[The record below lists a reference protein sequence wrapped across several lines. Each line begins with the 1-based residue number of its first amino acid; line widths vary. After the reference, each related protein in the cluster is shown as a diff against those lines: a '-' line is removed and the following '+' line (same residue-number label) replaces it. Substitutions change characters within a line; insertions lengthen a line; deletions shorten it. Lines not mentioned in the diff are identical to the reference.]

1 MSGHP
6 GGGLDTKEKAVAVPK
21 FVDFAQSPTPF
32 THIHGWKSVCVRG
45 SETGAKLRK
54 IYTSM
59 FLLNLLAGEV
69 IVVFEIGR

>member
-32 THIHGWKSVCVRG
+32 THIHGWKSVSVRDP
-45 SETGAKLRK
+45 ETAAKPPK
-54 IYTSM
+54 IYIKL
-59 FLLNLLAGEV
+59 FLLDLLNE
-69 IVVFEIGR
+69 